1 MLRALFIMFIYEVML
16 LCYVFFFFPA
26 YFITVLKLVK
36 EKMKERRRLSV

>member
-1 MLRALFIMFIYEVML
+1 MLCF
-16 LCYVFFFFPA
+16 FFFFPA